1 MNDNTTAVFQQLV
14 QNRARALE
22 ALELCGRACFFQ
34 TNYRLSVKFKVCF
47 ALPYV
52 FTPVT
57 KLRCPPQNRDWLPSK
72 EDEQVPTARH
82 ESPR

>member
-1 MNDNTTAVFQQLV
+1 MIIPPPCFSKTVQEHLRFWSFAGEHVF
-14 QNRARALE
+14 
-22 ALELCGRACFFQ
+22 
-34 TNYRLSVKFKVCF
+34 YRLSVKFKVCF